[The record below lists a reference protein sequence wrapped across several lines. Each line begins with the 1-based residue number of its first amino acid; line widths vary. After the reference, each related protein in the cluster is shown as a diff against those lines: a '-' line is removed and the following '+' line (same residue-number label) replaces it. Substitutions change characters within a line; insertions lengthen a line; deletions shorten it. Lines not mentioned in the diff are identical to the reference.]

1 MVKMVVLKSWNTLGI
16 GVGYQV
22 VMDLSGAKMG
32 EMGRKSGWEGV
43 YFLIVFGGD
52 LGGFSL
58 NVGSFA

>member
-1 MVKMVVLKSWNTLGI
+1 MVKMVVLKSWNTLGMS
-16 GVGYQV
+16 VGYQV
-22 VMDLSGAKMG
+22 VMDLFGVKKV
-32 EMGRKSGWEGV
+32 EMGRKSDWEGV